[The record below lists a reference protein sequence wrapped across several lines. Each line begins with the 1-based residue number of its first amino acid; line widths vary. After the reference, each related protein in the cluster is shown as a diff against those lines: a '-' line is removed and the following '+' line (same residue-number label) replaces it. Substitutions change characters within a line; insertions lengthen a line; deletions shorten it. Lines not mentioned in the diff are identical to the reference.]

1 VPVDPVLLLLDA
13 TAQALTLLLVAS
25 GLAVT
30 FGLVGVINLAH
41 GELLMAGAYT
51 VLALDRAG
59 LGFWAGLALAPLFVG
74 LLGLLLDLLV
84 VRRLRE
90 RPLDTLLATWAA
102 ALVIRQTVVALFGP
116 ASHTIRPPLE
126 GSVVLVLGAPYPAYR
141 LLVMALAVLV
151 TLLLTWLLLATRVG
165 LMIRGTVADRT
176 LAAASGLAVRRLDAL
191 AFALG
196 AGLAGLAGAATAPL
210 LSIDPQMGL
219 GYLLPAFLAVLV
231 APAGGPAGTAIGA
244 ALVGGGE
251 SLVSAFA
258 SPVVAQLA
266 VLGAAVVLLRR
277 IAGRR
282 AGRER

>member
-1 VPVDPVLLLLDA
+1 MPVDPVLLLLDA

-59 LGFWAGLALAPLFVG
+59 LGFWAGFALAPLFVG

-116 ASHTIRPPLE
+116 ASHTIQPPLE
-126 GSVVLVLGAPYPAYR
+126 GSVPVLGAPYPAYR

-176 LAAASGLAVRRLDAL
+176 LAAASGLAVRRLDAA
-191 AFALG
+191 AFAFG

-231 APAGGPAGTAIGA
+231 APAGGPAGTAVGA

-266 VLGAAVVLLRR
+266 VLGGAVVLLRR
-277 IAGRR
+277 VAGRR

>member
-126 GSVVLVLGAPYPAYR
+126 GSVLVLGAPYPAYR

-266 VLGAAVVLLRR
+266 VLGGAVVLLRR

>member
-126 GSVVLVLGAPYPAYR
+126 GSVLVLGAPYPAYR

-191 AFALG
+191 AFASG

-266 VLGAAVVLLRR
+266 VLGGAVVLLRR

>member
-1 VPVDPVLLLLDA
+1 VDPVLLLLDA

-126 GSVVLVLGAPYPAYR
+126 GSVLVLGAPYPAYR

>member
-1 VPVDPVLLLLDA
+1 MPVDPVLLLLDA

-51 VLALDRAG
+51 ALALDRAG

-116 ASHTIRPPLE
+116 ASHTIQPPIE
-126 GSVVLVLGAPYPAYR
+126 GSVLVLGAPYPAYR
-141 LLVMALAVLV
+141 LLVMALALLV
-151 TLLLTWLLLATRVG
+151 TGLLTWLLFATRVG

-176 LAAASGLAVRRLDAL
+176 LAAASGLAVRRLDAA
-191 AFALG
+191 AFAFG
-196 AGLAGLAGAATAPL
+196 AALAGLAGAATAPL

-231 APAGGPAGTAIGA
+231 APAGGPVGTAVGA

-266 VLGAAVVLLRR
+266 VLGGAAVLLRR
-277 IAGRR
+277 VAGRR

>member
-1 VPVDPVLLLLDA
+1 VDPVLLLLDA

-126 GSVVLVLGAPYPAYR
+126 GSVLVLGAPYPAYR

-266 VLGAAVVLLRR
+266 VLGGAVVLLRR

>member
-1 VPVDPVLLLLDA
+1 MPLDPVLLLLDA

-59 LGFWAGLALAPLFVG
+59 LGFWAGFALAPLFVG

-116 ASHTIRPPLE
+116 ASHTIQPPLE
-126 GSVVLVLGAPYPAYR
+126 GSVLVLGAPYPAYR

-176 LAAASGLAVRRLDAL
+176 LAAASGLAVHRLEAA
-191 AFALG
+191 AFAFG
-196 AGLAGLAGAATAPL
+196 AALAGLAGAATAPL

-231 APAGGPAGTAIGA
+231 APAGGPAGTAVGA

-266 VLGAAVVLLRR
+266 VLGGAVVLLRR
-277 IAGRR
+277 VAGRR

>member
-1 VPVDPVLLLLDA
+1 MDPVLLLLDA

-126 GSVVLVLGAPYPAYR
+126 GSVLVLGAPYPAYR